1 MINSQHTAAAA
12 ALAMIGLSEPCPQTM
27 SNGAI
32 AANRLTR
39 ARIGLVH
46 VMATLLP
53 EEASREDIY
62 HWLDEVLNLID
73 MAKINAEAAA

>member
-1 MINSQHTAAAA
+1 MINAQHPATAA
-12 ALAMIGLSEPCPQTM
+12 ALALFGQTEQYPQGM
-27 SNGAI
+27 NNGAVI
-32 AANRLTR
+32 ADKLSR

-73 MAKINAEAAA
+73 MAKINAEATA

>member
-1 MINSQHTAAAA
+1 MINAQHPATAA
-12 ALAMIGLSEPCPQTM
+12 ALAMIGRTEPYPQGMKTV
-27 SNGAI
+27 AI
-32 AANRLTR
+32 AADRLNR
-39 ARIGLVH
+39 ARAGLVH

-73 MAKINAEAAA
+73 MAKIDAEATV